1 MVSKIA
7 GQAMGRF
14 SQAMGRFGRA
24 MGYFCTKA
32 QTFTQ

>member
-1 MVSKIA
+1 MA